1 MPINLQRPGTITPR
15 DTLSYI
21 DNLTGMTPGGGGGGL
36 YPGQSPG
43 QSQPFGRGQNSNSP
57 EYIQARIDAI
67 QRQIQMLMMQAMQ
80 GDSSALQKIQRLE
93 MELAQLQAQLA
104 QALKGQAL
112 REKMGGVGQSTTMGS
127 GVGGTGGQ
135 GRGPSGTRERY
146 YAGSTQGGGGGGGGG
161 GRAGKSR
168 PPVIYGGDQSGS
180 TSQGGQ
186 WSWPKPTPPVWG

>member
-112 REKMGGVGQSTTMGS
+112 REKMGSVGQSTTMGGGGR
-127 GVGGTGGQ
+127 GVGGTGAG
-135 GRGPSGTRERY
+135 GG
-146 YAGSTQGGGGGGGGG
+146 AGSGGGGGGGGG
-161 GRAGKSR
+161 GSR